1 MQVILKERNHQVV
14 LFLLSLIFFYP
25 FLGGVHLF
33 DWDEIN
39 FAEIAREMIVSG
51 DYLRPQINFQP
62 FWEKPPLFIWLQ
74 VLSMKVFGINEFAAR
89 FPNALIGTI
98 TLLTVHQIG
107 KNLLDS
113 RFGFYWALSW
123 LGSILPHLYFKS
135 GIIDPLFNLLIF
147 TSVHF
152 FILFFILNKAL
163 LHLCLSAALLALAV
177 LTKGP
182 AALMI
187 FGLSYVAY
195 VAVNRFRFLLNVK
208 EMAIYMLVLL
218 LVTALWY
225 GTEVMVNGP
234 FFITEFFTYQV
245 RLFQTKDAGHGGF
258 PGYHFVILLFGCF
271 PSSVFAIQAMLRN
284 EKNTP
289 QRFRTYRQMMLILFW
304 VVLILFSI
312 VSTKIVHYSSL
323 CYFPIT
329 FLSAAALHQITEQSF
344 SFSPRLKALFWF
356 CALVFAL
363 ATAILPLV
371 FLHPEL
377 VIPTMK
383 DPFAVLSIQA
393 EFTKP
398 WYLFILPVFI
408 LVIIF
413 LFQIISRKK
422 FSFSAVFLLYGGIAM
437 SITLVL
443 VLFVGRIEM
452 MSQNASIT
460 MIEKYSKEGIVQVYG
475 FKSYAHLFYGKV
487 HPPGVPTVDELLQ
500 NQQDKP
506 VYLLCKVNNEAAL
519 LSRNDLEKIEARNG
533 FIVFRK
539 K

>member
-1 MQVILKERNHQVV
+1 MQFIFNERNHKVI
-14 LFLLSLIFFYP
+14 LFALCLVFFYP

-39 FAEIAREMIVSG
+39 FAEIAREMIVTG

-74 VLSMKVFGINEFAAR
+74 VLSMKIFGINEFAAR
-89 FPNALIGTI
+89 FPNALVGSITI
-98 TLLTVHQIG
+98 LTVYQIG
-107 KNLLDS
+107 RNLLDS
-113 RFGFYWALSW
+113 RFGFYWALGW

-147 TSVHF
+147 GSVHF
-152 FILFFILNKAL
+152 FLLYFVLNKAMM
-163 LHLCLSAALLALAV
+163 HLCLSAALLALAV

-182 AALMI
+182 AALLI
-187 FGLSYVAY
+187 FGLSYVVFA
-195 VAVNRFRFLLNVK
+195 VVNRFRWMLNFK
-208 EMAIYMLVLL
+208 EMAVYVVVLL

-225 GTEVMVNGP
+225 GIEVMVNGP
-234 FFITEFFTYQV
+234 FFIMEFFKYQV

-271 PSSVFAIQAMLRN
+271 PASVFALQAMLRN
-284 EKNTP
+284 DKNAP
-289 QRFRTYRQMMLILFW
+289 QRFRSYRQMMLILFW
-304 VVLILFSI
+304 VVLILFSV

-329 FLSAAALHQITEQSF
+329 FLSAAALHQITEQGF
-344 SFSPRLKALFWF
+344 TFSPRLKTLFWI

-371 FLHPEL
+371 FLRPEL
-377 VIPTMK
+377 VIPVMK

-398 WYLFILPVFI
+398 LYLFILPAFI
-408 LVIIF
+408 LTVVI
-413 LFQIISRKK
+413 LFSRVSRVKISV
-422 FSFSAVFLLYGGIAM
+422 SAVMLLFGGMAL
-437 SITLVL
+437 SIGLVL
-443 VLFVGRIEM
+443 ILFVGRIEM
-452 MSQNASIT
+452 MSQNASVEF
-460 MIEKYSKEGIVQVYG
+460 IEKYSREGIVQVYG
-475 FKSYAHLFYGKV
+475 FKSYAHLYYGKV
-487 HPPGVPTVDELLQ
+487 QPPGISTVDELLQ
-500 NQQDKP
+500 NQQNKP

-519 LSRNDLEKIEARNG
+519 LSRNDVEKIEARNG
-533 FIVFRK
+533 FVVFRK